1 MTIKSIVKDSE
12 LLKIENF
19 KEQKKVSE
27 KVKEL
32 IKKYKEPDL
41 TLLVFNPETNTLKI
55 PFEKKDESILPKIKL
70 SYFNTST
77 KKNEDFLVYD
87 YTGHLTK
94 FGFDWI
100 QSNIGLRY
108 RIKINNSDN
117 RKIKKQLTLSA
128 GTRKQL
134 FVDESR
140 IWNMEWS
147 WKPGQSALD
156 KTRISYLV
164 GYFENETIM
173 KSMLRI
179 ADSSHD
185 FTSMFIAEKSSY
197 LRRYT
202 RHVHQG
208 QPNTKQQDFFY
219 SGLSLSY
226 TVLMHILNS
235 TILRFTDRIRRLFIT
250 KFYHDRKDWNFLK
263 GLIYIGEKKEIDEKY
278 FSEVL
283 LFGRKL
289 YEYQIDRH
297 NKKPLRFTNKE
308 TDWSFPDK
316 YYSSIGFTIHGFS
329 FKFQMQKKI

>member
-250 KFYHDRKDWNFLK
+250 KFYHDRKD
-263 GLIYIGEKKEIDEKY
+263 
-278 FSEVL
+278 
-283 LFGRKL
+283 
-289 YEYQIDRH
+289 
-297 NKKPLRFTNKE
+297 
-308 TDWSFPDK
+308 
-316 YYSSIGFTIHGFS
+316 
-329 FKFQMQKKI
+329 